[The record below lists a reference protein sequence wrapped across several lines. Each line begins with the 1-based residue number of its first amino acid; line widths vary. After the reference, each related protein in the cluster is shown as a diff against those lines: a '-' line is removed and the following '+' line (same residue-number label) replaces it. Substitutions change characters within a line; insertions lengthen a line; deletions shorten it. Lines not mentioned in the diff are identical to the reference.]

1 MGKEY
6 KTLTDVPIGTEM
18 IINKTSKSVK
28 LVEIRYF
35 PTRYKCDD
43 GNYYYTHDVDIID
56 WFDEDDKSEPCSYHG
71 KKLEI
76 NEFGDDDWPNSYFPP
91 NDFDLPTS
99 EEIEKSKKK
108 DGI

>member
-18 IINKTSKSVK
+18 IINKTSNSVK

-43 GNYYYTHDVDIID
+43 GNYYFTHEVDIL
-56 WFDEDDKSEPCSYHG
+56 WQEDVKPCV
-71 KKLEI
+71 
-76 NEFGDDDWPNSYFPP
+76 D
-91 NDFDLPTS
+91 
-99 EEIEKSKKK
+99 
-108 DGI
+108 